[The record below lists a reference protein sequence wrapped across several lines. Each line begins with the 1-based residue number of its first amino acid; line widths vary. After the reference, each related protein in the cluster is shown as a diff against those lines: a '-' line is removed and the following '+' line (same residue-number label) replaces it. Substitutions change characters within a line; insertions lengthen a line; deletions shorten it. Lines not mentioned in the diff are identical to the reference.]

1 MQTMTM
7 DLKSSNELSPFLLR
21 DVKRTNTILGMGSFG
36 SVEEVTLNGAPCAGK
51 KMHDVLMQSQNL
63 SKKFLVKKMVE
74 ECQLMSQLKHPNIVQ
89 FFGLYFFESSP
100 FPMIVMEKLNSNL
113 DSVLTGHRNM
123 PIALKN
129 IIMQDITKGLNYL
142 HAQLPPIIHRDITAR
157 NVLLTSSMTAKLGDL
172 GSARIIQAHGISSTL
187 SQMPGTLV
195 YMPPEAF
202 QIKPSYD
209 AALDIF
215 SFGHLVLFI
224 ILQECPAELLPHTY
238 SDPKNPG
245 VLLARTEAE
254 RRKKY
259 VDQCIDLLGR
269 KSPIITLIQ
278 SCLDNDP
285 QKRPSAT
292 QILKI
297 LLERESAEQQMYGDI
312 RQKLDHTIKVENTK
326 FEDGDVPEHSNNKL
340 ESDSLSQ
347 QLLHHIK
354 VSR

>member
-1 MQTMTM
+1 M

-21 DVKRTNTILGMGSFG
+21 DVKKTGTTLGMGSFG
-36 SVEEVTLNGAPCAGK
+36 CVEEVTMNGAPCAGK

-63 SKKFLVKKMVE
+63 NKKFLVKKMVE
-74 ECQLMSQLKHPNIVQ
+74 ECRLMSQLKHPNIVQ
-89 FFGLYFFESSP
+89 FFGLYFFENSP

-113 DSVLTGHRNM
+113 DSVLTGHRSM

-129 IIMQDITKGLNYL
+129 MLMQDITRGLNYL

-202 QIKPSYD
+202 QIKPNYD
-209 AALDIF
+209 ASLDIF

-224 ILQECPAELLPHTY
+224 ILQVFPAELLPHTY

-245 VLLARTEAE
+245 GLLARTEIE

-259 VDQCIDLLGR
+259 VDQCIDLLGK
-269 KSPIITLIQ
+269 KSPIVTLIQ
-278 SCLDNDP
+278 SCLNNDP

-297 LLERESAEQQMYGDI
+297 LLERESAEQQIYGDI
-312 RQKLDHTIKVENTK
+312 RKKLDHTVEVSK
-326 FEDGDVPEHSNNKL
+326 PFHSEDSVPEHSNEN
-340 ESDSLSQ
+340 LSQ

-354 VSR
+354 VGR